1 MSHAE
6 EKAVDVR
13 MKRALNQFEVTELEE
28 VSEKEVFYAWREE
41 KRISLTNE

>member
-6 EKAVDVR
+6 ERAVDVR
-13 MKRALNQFEVTELEE
+13 MKRALYHFEVTELED
-28 VSEKEVFYAWREE
+28 VLEKKVFYAGREE